1 MMRRKMM
8 AAVMALAMMMTA
20 GACTERGDVQVDTWR
35 VTEVTEQATEDT
47 VGIPNPFLT
56 CETMEEAAGLAGFS
70 MTVPGEV
77 PGYEKSEIQ
86 VVEGE
91 LFQVFYVCGNEQVLI
106 RKAAG
111 SDDITGDYNDY
122 SETDTAEA
130 NGSTVTLRGEDG
142 MVKAASWQKDGYTY
156 AIDATEGLPA
166 ETVLKLVED
175 TE

>member
-8 AAVMALAMMMTA
+8 AAVMALTMMMA
-20 GACTERGDVQVDTWR
+20 GACTDRGDVQVDTSR
-35 VTEVTEQATEDT
+35 MTEVTEQATEDT

-70 MTVPGEV
+70 MTVPGEI

-86 VVEGE
+86 VIEGE
-91 LFQVFYVCGNEQVLI
+91 LFQVFYVCSNEQVLI
-106 RKAAG
+106 RKAAC

-122 SETDTAEA
+122 SKTDTAEV

-142 MVKAASWQKDGYTY
+142 AVKTASWQKDGYTY
-156 AIDATEGLPA
+156 AIDATEGLSA
-166 ETVLKLVED
+166 ETMLKLVEE

>member
-1 MMRRKMM
+1 MRRKMM
-8 AAVMALAMMMTA
+8 AAVMAVTMMMA
-20 GACTERGDVQVDTWR
+20 VVACTDRGDVQV
-35 VTEVTEQATEDT
+35 
-47 VGIPNPFLT
+47 
-56 CETMEEAAGLAGFS
+56 
-70 MTVPGEV
+70 
-77 PGYEKSEIQ
+77 
-86 VVEGE
+86 
-91 LFQVFYVCGNEQVLI
+91 LI
-106 RKAAG
+106 CKAAG

-166 ETVLKLVED
+166 ETVLKLVEE

>member
-8 AAVMALAMMMTA
+8 TAVMALTMMMTA
-20 GACTERGDVQVDTWR
+20 GACTDRGDVQVDTSR
-35 VTEVTEQATEDT
+35 MTEVTEQATEDT

-86 VVEGE
+86 VIEGE
-91 LFQVFYVCGNEQVLI
+91 LFQVFYVCGDEQVLI

-111 SDDITGDYNDY
+111 SDDITGDYNEY

-142 MVKAASWQKDGYTY
+142 AVKAASWQKDGYTY
-156 AIDATEGLPA
+156 AIDATEGLSV
-166 ETVLKLVED
+166 EKILKLVEE